1 MTFKVLKGEDMNR
14 SHLDK
19 VFALD
24 TKVYGAIGEKA
35 GEDFVGTI
43 DNMVVRFNY
52 NKRTFVCLL
61 DNDDNIAGYIN
72 FVPVTDA
79 VNDDILNGPRKDTN
93 GNPLLSDDGH
103 EVIWD
108 DDLGPDEVL
117 PEYIKNTEENGD
129 VIKHNN
135 LFIIS
140 VVIDEAYRGKEA
152 VTQLTDAFAEYL
164 NNLEKKGYGINSVSA
179 VAITS
184 AGEKFLRGR
193 MFGIRRFIVPHPYRD
208 TPNRAEEE
216 KEDSIE
222 IVYLLEGCHLEYLLK
237 HSDKLYRK
245 TTKDDVYLFL
255 PYEDSP
261 KNHKMDELLL
271 RNSKTDYDIFP
282 KEIRSLIEELDYCIK
297 YEYKSKIADELKRVY
312 IGSFRFLHTSDA
324 YPEDDECNDE
334 KTIPYIRGEEIVHV
348 SLLAHHATNM
358 YVVMLCIP
366 NCRYSPSQVE
376 DQLFQGYLKIR
387 PKADDEWNDVDDR
400 GFPNYIDLN
409 TYLSKHYGLYQC
421 GDGKALLCSSGIPE
435 DTIAV
440 NTPESLPTINDR
452 KISQEFLNI
461 LTCET
466 YQSFIQDFFVRNQ
479 TLIAM
484 ASKNRCVYDY
494 YETYMSERMVAFVL
508 NDFSENLSERME
520 LAATYIFIVELVLFQ
535 NTALNKLNK
544 NVSSALSHEGD
555 VSYEYIDGL
564 YRDYAKTIKFW
575 NSSNFKYYGTQLEA
589 EQIRDAFDNEDLRE
603 QYNEQQEFLE
613 HMVEVKNAR
622 TQERNGM
629 VINIFGT
636 ILAVIGIQDFAVRIL
651 STLYEYIGIPMVEAT
666 KTFDVTILGGGTL
679 FIIILLL
686 LARKRQQ
693 SGLRYRQPEIEQMVE
708 QQKRKGFTLKKL
720 GTTIILFVIALGFSY
735 LRPLHMVE
743 GGDVTFLSTLILFLI
758 AYFFGGWVGIGA
770 AIVYSLFKIGI
781 DYEVNILDKEHFVA
795 EVYDYI
801 LGYCVVGIGGF
812 LSNTKI
818 KSEHHIDNF
827 WLGYLVAISLRFIE
841 CVFNCSYFYDETVWY
856 SIQYCMGYI
865 GIEAVVTLLILLIP
879 KVREAIEYA
888 KDLANT

>member
-1 MTFKVLKGEDMNR
+1 MVQMKFTVLKGEDMNR
-14 SHLDK
+14 NHLDT

-24 TKVYGAIGEKA
+24 TKVYGVIGEKA

-43 DNMVVRFNY
+43 DNMIARFNH
-52 NKRTFVCLL
+52 NKRTFVCLM
-61 DNDDNIAGYIN
+61 DDQNNVAGYIS
-72 FVPVTDA
+72 FVPITDA
-79 VNDDILNGPRKDTN
+79 VNNDILNGPRKDKN
-93 GNPLLSDDGH
+93 GNQLLSEDGH

-108 DDLGPDEVL
+108 DDIGPNEML
-117 PEYIKNTEENGD
+117 PEYIKNTEDNGE

-140 VVIDEAYRGKEA
+140 IVIDEAYRGKEA
-152 VTQLTDAFAEYL
+152 ATQLTAAFVDYL
-164 NNLEKKGYGINSVSA
+164 NDLEKEGFGINSISA

-184 AGEKFLRGR
+184 DGEKFLRDR
-193 MFGIRRFIVPHPYRD
+193 MFGIRRFIVPHPYRV
-208 TPNRAEEE
+208 TQNRAEEE

-222 IVYLLEGCHLEYLLK
+222 IVYLLEGLYLKYFLTN
-237 HSDKLYRK
+237 SDALYRK

-261 KNHKMDELLL
+261 DNHKKDGLFENKNSIKGEEIPDEIKPLLE
-271 RNSKTDYDIFP
+271 T
-282 KEIRSLIEELDYCIK
+282 LDDCIK
-297 YEYKSKIADELKRVY
+297 YEYKTKIAKELNRVY
-312 IGSFRFLHTSDA
+312 LGNFRFLHTSDN
-324 YPEDDECNDE
+324 YPDNEEQ
-334 KTIPYIRGEEIVHV
+334 TPYIRGEEIVHV
-348 SLLAHHATNM
+348 SLLAHQTTNM

-366 NCRYSPSQVE
+366 NCRYSPSQIE
-376 DQLFQGYLKIR
+376 DQLFQGYVMIR
-387 PKADDEWNDVDDR
+387 PESDLDLDER
-400 GFPNYIDLN
+400 GFPKYYRLN
-409 TYLSKHYGLYQC
+409 DYLCDRYGLYQC

-435 DTIAV
+435 DTIHI
-440 NTPESLPTINDR
+440 NNPEELPCVGER

-466 YQSFIQDFFVRNQ
+466 YQSVYQQFFVRSKA
-479 TLIAM
+479 LINM
-484 ASKNRCVYDY
+484 ATNNRCVYDY
-494 YETYMSERMVAFVL
+494 YETYMSENMVAFIL
-508 NDFSENLSERME
+508 KDFSENLAERME
-520 LAATYIFIVELVLFQ
+520 LAATYVFIVELVLFQ

-575 NSSNFKYYGTQLEA
+575 NSNNFKYYGTQLEA
-589 EQIRDAFDNEDLRE
+589 AQIRDAFDNEDLRE

-651 STLYEYIGIPMVEAT
+651 STLYGHIGIPMVEAT

-686 LARKRQQ
+686 LARKRRQ
-693 SGLRYRQPEIEQMVE
+693 SGLRFRQPGIEQIAE
-708 QQKRKGFTLKKL
+708 QQKKSGFTIKKL
-720 GTTIILFVIALGFSY
+720 GTCLILFAIALGFSY

-743 GGDVTFLSTLILFLI
+743 GGDVTFLSTVILFLI
-758 AYFFGGWVGIGA
+758 AYFFGGWVGIA
-770 AIVYSLFKIGI
+770 SAIMYSVCKIGI
-781 DYEVNILDKEHFVA
+781 DYEIELLDKEHIVA

-812 LSNTKI
+812 LSNI
-818 KSEHHIDNF
+818 KRKPERHIDNF

-841 CVFNCSYFYDETVWY
+841 GVFNCSYFHNETVWY

-865 GIEAVVTLLILLIP
+865 GIEAIATILILLIP

-888 KDLANT
+888 KDLANS